1 MQGWASGYAG
11 FMNHDKDRVEGLRSR
26 AKGLGCRDYAVG
38 HFMVEGLAF
47 SVEGWKIGFR
57 ADNLGFRI

>member
-1 MQGWASGYAG
+1 
-11 FMNHDKDRVEGLRSR
+11 MNHDKDRVEGLRSR

-57 ADNLGFRI
+57 VENLGFRI